1 MRVMRLNSFMFIRA
15 CLRSVI
21 AVAAAVSVAHAQAE
35 TYTAIAKVQ
44 GKVGAGIADL
54 TVTAN
59 RFATDAERDALLAAV
74 KKGGTAAAR
83 TLLKS
88 KADAGT
94 LRLGSRPAG
103 KIKYVYARNTGAGRL
118 LTIITA
124 DPIVLLGSGLPEA
137 KPAAGF
143 DLGLV
148 LIEVAGSAPGKGEMV
163 PAAKVKVDAQGAIV
177 TEDYSG
183 ETVQLTQVVKN

>member
-1 MRVMRLNSFMFIRA
+1 MRLNFFTLIRA
-15 CLRSVI
+15 CLLCAI
-21 AVAAAVSVAHAQAE
+21 PMTCAVSVAEAQTE
-35 TYTAIAKVQ
+35 TFTAIAKVQ

-74 KKGGTAAAR
+74 KQGGTAAAR
-83 TLLKS
+83 TLLRS
-88 KADAGT
+88 KTDAGT
-94 LRLGSRPAG
+94 LRLGARPAG
-103 KIKYVYARNTGAGRL
+103 TIKYVYARQTGAGRL

-124 DPIVLLGSGLPEA
+124 DPIVVLGSGLPDA
-137 KPAAGF
+137 KPVAGY

-148 LIEVAGSAPGKGEMV
+148 IVELPASGPGKGEMV

-183 ETVQLTQVVKN
+183 ETVQLTQVVKK

>member
-1 MRVMRLNSFMFIRA
+1 MRDKFFLTVIQASVLCVMSLT
-15 CLRSVI
+15 C
-21 AVAAAVSVAHAQAE
+21 AAAVAEAQTE

-44 GKVGAGIADL
+44 GKVGAGVADL

-59 RFATDAERDALLAAV
+59 RFATDAERDAVLAAV
-74 KKGGTAAAR
+74 KQGGTAAVR
-83 TLLKS
+83 TLLRSKS
-88 KADAGT
+88 DAGT

-103 KIKYVYARNTGAGRL
+103 TIKYVYARNTAGGRL
-118 LTIITA
+118 LTIITS
-124 DPIVLLGSGLPEA
+124 DPVRLLGSGLPDA
-137 KPAAGF
+137 KPAAGY

-148 LIEVAGSAPGKGEMV
+148 LLELPASGQGKGEMV

-183 ETVQLTQVVKN
+183 ETVQLTQVVKK

>member
-1 MRVMRLNSFMFIRA
+1 MRFNFLLTLIRA
-15 CLRSVI
+15 CVLCVI
-21 AVAAAVSVAHAQAE
+21 PLTCAVSVADAQTE
-35 TYTAIAKVQ
+35 TFTAIAKVQ

-74 KKGGTAAAR
+74 KQGGTAAAR
-83 TLLKS
+83 TLLRS
-88 KADAGT
+88 KTDAGT

-103 KIKYVYARNTGAGRL
+103 TIKYVYARNTGAGRL

-124 DPIVLLGSGLPEA
+124 DPVVLLGSGLPDA
-137 KPAAGF
+137 KPVAGY

-148 LIEVAGSAPGKGEMV
+148 LLDLPASGPGKGEMV

-183 ETVQLTQVVKN
+183 ETVQLTQVVKK

>member
-1 MRVMRLNSFMFIRA
+1 MRLNKFTIIRA
-15 CLRSVI
+15 CLLCVMPLTC
-21 AVAAAVSVAHAQAE
+21 AVSVAQAQSE
-35 TYTAIAKVQ
+35 TFTAIAKVQ

-59 RFATDAERDALLAAV
+59 RFATNAERDALVAAV
-74 KKGGTAAAR
+74 KQGGTAAAR
-83 TLLKS
+83 TLLRS

-103 KIKYVYARNTGAGRL
+103 TIKYVFARDTGGGRL

-124 DPIVLLGSGLPEA
+124 DPVVLLGSGLPDA
-137 KPAAGF
+137 KPPAGY

-148 LIEVAGSAPGKGEMV
+148 LLELPASGTGKGEMV

-183 ETVQLTQVVKN
+183 ETVQLTQVVKK

>member
-1 MRVMRLNSFMFIRA
+1 MRFNSFTLIRVCVLGVA
-15 CLRSVI
+15 
-21 AVAAAVSVAHAQAE
+21 AVAGAVSVAEAQAE

-74 KKGGTAAAR
+74 KQGGTAAAR
-83 TLLKS
+83 TLLRSKS
-88 KADAGT
+88 DAGT
-94 LRLGSRPAG
+94 LRLGSRAAG
-103 KIKYVYARNTGAGRL
+103 TIKYVYARNTGGGRL

-124 DPIVLLGSGLPEA
+124 EPVVLLGSGLSDA
-137 KPAAGF
+137 KPAAGY

-148 LIEVAGSAPGKGEMV
+148 LLEVPASGQGKGEMV

-177 TEDYSG
+177 TEDYG
-183 ETVQLTQVVKN
+183 VEAVRLTKMIKKAK